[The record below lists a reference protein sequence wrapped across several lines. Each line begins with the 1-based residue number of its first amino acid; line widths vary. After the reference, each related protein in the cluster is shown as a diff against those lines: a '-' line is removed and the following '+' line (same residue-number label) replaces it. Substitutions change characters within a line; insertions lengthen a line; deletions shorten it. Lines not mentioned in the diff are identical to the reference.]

1 MNNIQNYGSVNANP
15 NYGKVN
21 KSPNFK
27 ALIISDGAKQTL
39 QFARELSKKKPT
51 ELNLAE
57 KMVFDKIVGLLNK
70 IRAIKPF
77 AETTKFFDVVVGEYS
92 LGLKKS
98 YLENPIVN
106 EYDTLL
112 SEGNKI
118 FIKNFGEKQLVA
130 ELKDESTAKKF
141 DGELDFAKFCDLF
154 KELEEN
160 AQTKVNDAMETLKE
174 LLGDSIKVVQK

>member
-27 ALIISDGAKQTL
+27 ALIISDAAKETL
-39 QFARELSKKKPT
+39 QIARKLSKKKPT
-51 ELNLAE
+51 ELNLG
-57 KMVFDKIVGLLNK
+57 DKILFEMMVELLNK

-77 AETTKFFDVVVGEYS
+77 ADTTKFFDVVVNSMS
-92 LGLKKS
+92 LSLKKS
-98 YLENPIVN
+98 HLENSIIN
-106 EYDTLL
+106 DHETLH

-118 FIKNFGEKQLVA
+118 FTKYFGKKQLIA

-141 DGELDFAKFCDLF
+141 DGELDFAKFYDLF

-160 AQTKVNDAMETLKE
+160 AQIKVNDAMETLKE